1 MLPQHQDPDPSTV
14 HYLLALYILHHQPS
28 LASSFPS
35 ITSDTASRDPKPLYS
50 DLLQSALNDRP
61 HPHELCDILKFSL
74 QHLTPSQSPLL
85 DSGMYVKFVQ
95 AEHAASYP
103 IDGYTS
109 LFLPRLPLGVGACLD
124 SVFEVLSDIAS
135 KSEDNM
141 MSGGKVCL
149 LLGWW
154 LCGDRK
160 ASASLG
166 WEKVYQEWQDAG
178 LKLEHLFYAWIRSQ
192 STKATL
198 PTRLME
204 LVEVYPFGDSTLS
217 SEHLPSPPPSSF
229 PRHTLKIHLE
239 VETKLDGSASP
250 LDILESALQ
259 GTSGTETPRFAK
271 LRVLATAKEDS
282 KAYFDHVIS
291 LESQAFMRRFPRSE
305 SRGVDLTSSSRQTSD
320 TGAHP
325 QLTPLLEL
333 SEEVATL
340 ANGHPRLGSGKEY
353 PMSSDMPKA
362 DWDDF
367 QKTGFGSAPEVL
379 TKLDLGLSPSD
390 RPLPKSTS
398 SLAIDQAPST
408 SKPKPSITEPKHSLK
423 AVREERIDIDDA
435 FLPFIEEMQLNTT
448 TSIFRNIALVR
459 LAANTAAELSE
470 ESPIEWILLVVEHKP
485 PPAPVAIAPPA
496 PRSWSPSKES
506 TMSKKRF
513 SLGGFTS
520 TFRRSSSGL
529 KEEEGLKA
537 GRKSIGGG
545 TTRISMGQGG
555 RGLGSLP
562 EDAGGLGD
570 PTENQSDAFRV
581 GEMGELIAIP
591 NKPAEPQSIDGS
603 NVSLDKPTER
613 PAEET
618 ATSSTAAALFDGTTT
633 SDWHYIAEGG
643 ANLVFGY
650 HGPSNKFRNK
660 ALRIPKTPAQDISA
674 GPSEYEVSESWRQ
687 DLLLRLL
694 SKKYLPVTE
703 AVSLDAS
710 WVERLLQE
718 SHSARPE
725 TRIET
730 HPEPSPSTQTVQAT
744 LMTDLRGGS
753 SGPDVKVLAI
763 EVKVR
768 TSP

>member
-1 MLPQHQDPDPSTV
+1 
-14 HYLLALYILHHQPS
+14 
-28 LASSFPS
+28 
-35 ITSDTASRDPKPLYS
+35 
-50 DLLQSALNDRP
+50 
-61 HPHELCDILKFSL
+61 
-74 QHLTPSQSPLL
+74 
-85 DSGMYVKFVQ
+85 MYVKFVQ

-124 SVFEVLSDIAS
+124 SIFEVLSDIAS

-160 ASASLG
+160 AAVDLG
-166 WEKVYQEWQDAG
+166 WEKVYKEWQDAG
-178 LKLEHLFYAWIRSQ
+178 QKLEHLFYAWIRSQ

-229 PRHTLKIHLE
+229 PRHTLKVHLE
-239 VETKLDGSASP
+239 AETKLDGSASP
-250 LDILESALQ
+250 LDILESALH
-259 GTSGTETPRFAK
+259 GAIGTETPRFGK
-271 LRVLATAKEDS
+271 LQESATAKEDS

-291 LESQAFMRRFPRSE
+291 LESQAFLKRFPRSE
-305 SRGVDLTSSSRQTSD
+305 TRGLDVPTSSRQASD

-340 ANGHPRLGSGKEY
+340 ANGHSRLGSGKEY
-353 PMSSDMPKA
+353 TMFSDMPKA

-398 SLAIDQAPST
+398 SLAVDQAPSA
-408 SKPKPSITEPKHSLK
+408 SKPKPSIIGPKYSLK
-423 AVREERIDIDDA
+423 AVREELIDIDDP
-435 FLPFIEEMQLNTT
+435 FLPFIEEMQLNKT
-448 TSIFRNIALVR
+448 TSIFHNIALVR
-459 LAANTAAELSE
+459 LATNTAAELSE
-470 ESPIEWILLVVEHKP
+470 GSPIEWILLVVEHKP

-506 TMSKKRF
+506 TVSKKRF

-520 TFRRSSSGL
+520 TFRRSSSGS
-529 KEEEGLKA
+529 KEEEGSKA

-545 TTRISMGQGG
+545 TTRVSMGQGG

-562 EDAGGLGD
+562 EDAGGLGG
-570 PTENQSDAFRV
+570 PTENKSEAFMV
-581 GEMGELIAIP
+581 GEMGELIAMS
-591 NKPAEPQSIDGS
+591 NKPAEPQSIDPATQSS

-613 PAEET
+613 SAEET
-618 ATSSTAAALFDGTTT
+618 ATSSTASALFDGTTT

-650 HGPSNKFRNK
+650 HGPSDKFRNK

-674 GPSEYEVSESWRQ
+674 GASESEVSESWRQ
-687 DLLLRLL
+687 DLLPKLL
-694 SKKYLPVTE
+694 AKKYLPDTE
-703 AVSLDAS
+703 VVSLDAS
-710 WVERLLQE
+710 WVDRLLQE
-718 SHSARPE
+718 SHSARPD

-730 HPEPSPSTQTVQAT
+730 NPQPSLLIQAVQAT

-753 SGPDVKVLAI
+753 SNPDVTVLAI
-763 EVKVR
+763 EIKVC
-768 TSP
+768 SSQL